1 MDKSSAQAVPGGDAE
16 LIRAVASGD
25 AAAYVG
31 LHERHVAAARSLAGL
46 VVADPAEAEQ
56 VLSEAFTRLR
66 DALRRGTGPQEA
78 LRPYLLTAVRR
89 VARERID
96 AGRADTGR
104 TDAGQPGVGQPGVG
118 RPAAESAESAERAD
132 PAEGA
137 EAAEPGKAAASQPD
151 LGEPLLIDP
160 AIADLAGTPLARAF
174 MSLPD
179 RWRAALWHT
188 AIEQAAPADAAAIL
202 GLTAEGAAEL
212 DGQARA
218 GLIRAALMLQRS
230 GLTREDCTAAVSG
243 LDADPDG
250 TLTGFDDRPV
260 QAHLRGC
267 RECRAAAFELAD
279 LGRSLRRVVA
289 PIILGSA
296 TAAYLARG
304 GASAGPAGRTAA
316 AGVTGGVTSGVTG
329 GLRRMGQAPRRIG
342 QVPRQQRV
350 LAGGGLL
357 LAAFAVTGL
366 ALLLTAGGGPPQASP
381 HQVAAGPSPTPAS
394 RVAPAPSSA
403 PAPARHRAATTS
415 RIAQPARSVSPAPS
429 PTAPS
434 PTAPSPTTPSPTTP
448 VPTLPVPTP
457 TPVPFPTP
465 PHRHH
470 RHPFG

>member
-31 LHERHVAAARSLAGL
+31 LHERHVAAARRLAGL
-46 VVADPAEAEQ
+46 VVADPAEAER

-66 DALRRGTGPQEA
+66 DVLRNGTGPQEA

-89 VARERID
+89 VARER
-96 AGRADTGR
+96 
-104 TDAGQPGVGQPGVG
+104 
-118 RPAAESAESAERAD
+118 
-132 PAEGA
+132 
-137 EAAEPGKAAASQPD
+137 AEPAPAVQPAKAPAGQPD

-179 RWRAALWHT
+179 RWRAALWHA
-188 AIEQAAPADAAAIL
+188 AIEEAPPAEVAAIL

-212 DGQARA
+212 GGQARA
-218 GLIRAALMLQRS
+218 GLIRATVMLQRS

-250 TLTGFDDRPV
+250 TLTGFDDRLV

-296 TAAYLARG
+296 TAAYLTR
-304 GASAGPAGRTAA
+304 AGSSVGSAGRTAA
-316 AGVTGGVTSGVTG
+316 AGVTSGGVTSGVTG
-329 GLRRMGQAPRRIG
+329 GLRRIG
-342 QVPRQQRV
+342 RVPRQQRV

-366 ALLLTAGGGPPQASP
+366 ALLLTAGGGQPPTSP
-381 HQVAAGPSPTPAS
+381 HQVAAAGPSPTSAS
-394 RVAPAPSSA
+394 QVAPVPSSA
-403 PAPARHRAATTS
+403 PAPPRRRAATTS
-415 RIAQPARSVSPAPS
+415 RIAKPATSASPTPS
-429 PTAPS
+429 PT
-434 PTAPSPTTPSPTTP
+434 PSPTTPSPTPTTP

>member
-96 AGRADTGR
+96 AGRADAGR
-104 TDAGQPGVGQPGVG
+104 PGASQ
-118 RPAAESAESAERAD
+118 PAAEPAERVE
-132 PAEGA
+132 PAQ
-137 EAAEPGKAAASQPD
+137 AAEPAEPAKAAAGQPD

-188 AIEQAAPADAAAIL
+188 AIEQAAPADVAAIL

-304 GASAGPAGRTAA
+304 GASAGPAGRAAA
-316 AGVTGGVTSGVTG
+316 AGVTSGLTSGVTS

-342 QVPRQQRV
+342 RVPRQQRV

-366 ALLLTAGGGPPQASP
+366 ALLLTAGGQPQASP
-381 HQVAAGPSPTPAS
+381 HQVAAAGPSPTPAS
-394 RVAPAPSSA
+394 RVTPAPSSA
-403 PAPARHRAATTS
+403 PAPSRHRAATTS
-415 RIAQPARSVSPAPS
+415 RIAQPARSVSPTPSRTAPS

-434 PTAPSPTTPSPTTP
+434 PTAPSPTTP

-457 TPVPFPTP
+457 FPTP
-465 PHRHH
+465 PGHRHH